1 MKYYKSRLFHTFFLT
16 TMTFSAGIYKNGN
29 RNLQLK
35 LPVPSRDLEKNRQI
49 MKALLDGV
57 YQKITVVIRATNQM
71 EANYPVEPM
80 GSQRRYKHTA

>member
-57 YQKITVVIRATNQM
+57 YQKITVVIRATNKM